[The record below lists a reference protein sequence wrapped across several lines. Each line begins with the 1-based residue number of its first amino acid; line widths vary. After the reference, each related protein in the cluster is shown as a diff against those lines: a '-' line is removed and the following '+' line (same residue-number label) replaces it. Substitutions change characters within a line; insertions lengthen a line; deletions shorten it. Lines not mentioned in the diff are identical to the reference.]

1 MAEILNEKILKKL
14 KEFTENNNE
23 FIMCKKILE
32 YENGITNEIKPNF
45 HDQYKKYL
53 NVYFPYDEES

>member
-23 FIMCKKILE
+23 FMMCKKILE
-32 YENGITNEIKPNF
+32 LENKFSDDIKPDF
-45 HDQYKKYL
+45 QDQYKKYL
-53 NVYFPYDEES
+53 KDYFPYDEES